1 MPRLGEEG
9 AERARGGVQSIGRGF
24 AIIEE
29 IARNRDGIGLA
40 ELSKRVGLH
49 NSTTFHLVKTLVSLG
64 YVRQLKDS
72 KRYRIG
78 RPLFALAASALDEI
92 EMMSLA
98 TPVLDDLA
106 RATGES
112 AHFSVP
118 MGDAVV
124 VLARTS
130 GPGAFQLT
138 DRVGVVR
145 PAHCTAL
152 GKIMLAALAP
162 GQFERYLQRA
172 ELKAHTPKS
181 ITSAER
187 LAREIAEVRRAGLA
201 IDDGEFDPELRC
213 VALPV
218 RDFSG
223 RVIGAIGIS
232 GPVWRLSIEALQKR
246 ARAGARRRRPPV
258 GRIRLSAAKRSA
270 RQGGGLDRERRQAM
284 PRHANYVPHG
294 VIPAVLLPFENDL
307 SIDEASFRKHLR
319 DVAAVEGLS
328 AVTINAHST
337 EVASCTFDEQRRV
350 LDIAQDE
357 IGGRLPLINGIWA
370 DGSLEA
376 ARHRAHGG
384 RRAAPRRSLVFPPA
398 PFTLGQSPA
407 MALAHFKRIADA
419 TDLPLIVFQY
429 PLATGQG
436 YPKDTL
442 LKLCEEV
449 PTIRAIKDWIGN
461 VPHHEWHI
469 RTLQSLPRPVN
480 VLTTHSSWLLL
491 VAGARPATAC
501 CRARAA

>member
-1 MPRLGEEG
+1 MSARSKQKPAIGRQTQARVTEIRDFG
-9 AERARGGVQSIGRGF
+9 AESAEPTRGGVQSIGRAF

-29 IARNRDGIGLA
+29 IAHNRDGIGLA
-40 ELSKRVGLH
+40 ELGKRVGLH

-92 EMMSLA
+92 EMISLS

-162 GQFERYLQRA
+162 DQFERYLQRA
-172 ELKAHTPKS
+172 SLKAHTPKS
-181 ITSAER
+181 MTSAER
-187 LAREIAEVRRAGLA
+187 LAREIAEVRRAELA
-201 IDDGEFDPELRC
+201 IDDGEFDSELRC

-246 ARAGARRRRPPV
+246 ARTVRAAAD
-258 GRIRLSAAKRSA
+258 RLSGEFGFA
-270 RQGGGLDRERRQAM
+270 GEPERR
-284 PRHANYVPHG
+284 VT
-294 VIPAVLLPFENDL
+294 
-307 SIDEASFRKHLR
+307 
-319 DVAAVEGLS
+319 AAV
-328 AVTINAHST
+328 
-337 EVASCTFDEQRRV
+337 
-350 LDIAQDE
+350 
-357 IGGRLPLINGIWA
+357 
-370 DGSLEA
+370 
-376 ARHRAHGG
+376 
-384 RRAAPRRSLVFPPA
+384 
-398 PFTLGQSPA
+398 
-407 MALAHFKRIADA
+407 
-419 TDLPLIVFQY
+419 
-429 PLATGQG
+429 
-436 YPKDTL
+436 
-442 LKLCEEV
+442 
-449 PTIRAIKDWIGN
+449 
-461 VPHHEWHI
+461 
-469 RTLQSLPRPVN
+469 
-480 VLTTHSSWLLL
+480 
-491 VAGARPATAC
+491 
-501 CRARAA
+501 